1 MSIYELPETKKNEQ
15 NKDIF
20 KNTWNILLL
29 VFALLISIF
38 LGLNI
43 GKAFILDSQAS
54 GNDANV
60 LQSESINVVKDE
72 YIIQTEQENMVISA
86 VEKSM
91 SSVVSIIIKKTS
103 GVIYDE
109 YLKGDPFENFFKN
122 LIPDYGELNLP
133 KDKDAL
139 KQIGAGTGF
148 IVSENGLIITNKH
161 VVEDDEA
168 VYSILTNEGEAYDV
182 EILSKNPVQDIAI
195 LKIKNTENKNFEA
208 LRLGDSSSLKLGQ
221 STIAIGNALGEFQNS
236 VSVGVV
242 SGLQRNVLAQGNGTF
257 ENLEDIIQTDAAINR
272 GNSGGPLLNLRGE
285 VIGINTAVSM
295 GGENIG
301 FAIPIN
307 KAKRDLEQ
315 VLNQGRI
322 AYPFVGIRYI
332 IIDEEYASDQDLSV
346 NYGALI
352 VKSKKGET
360 SSVIPNS
367 PAEKAGLREG
377 DIVLELDG
385 QKISKNN
392 TLTKIIQNYFPEDK
406 VTLKFLRN
414 EQEFSTVITLGD
426 WNDF

>member
-20 KNTWNILLL
+20 KNTWNIILL

-43 GKAFILDSQAS
+43 GKALILDSQAS
-54 GNDANV
+54 GNDTKV
-60 LQSESINVVKDE
+60 LQSQSIDVVKDE
-72 YIIQTEQENMVISA
+72 YVIQTEQENMVISA

-91 SSVVSIIIKKTS
+91 PSVVSIIIKKTS

-392 TLTKIIQNYFPEDK
+392 TLTKIIQNYFPGDK

>member
-20 KNTWNILLL
+20 KNTWNIILL

-43 GKAFILDSQAS
+43 GKALILDSQAS
-54 GNDANV
+54 GNDTKV
-60 LQSESINVVKDE
+60 LQSQSIDVVKDE
-72 YIIQTEQENMVISA
+72 YVIQTEQENMVISA

-91 SSVVSIIIKKTS
+91 PSVVSIIIKKTS

-133 KDKDAL
+133 KDKNAL

-161 VVEDDEA
+161 VIEDDKA